1 MDIKYINPVID
12 AVLNVLPQLGLSNIQ
27 KKGISIKSRAI
38 KSKGVVIII
47 GIIGDIKGNILY
59 NIDVE
64 SAKKIASA
72 MMMGM
77 PVSELDEMSQ
87 SALSELTNMV
97 TANASINFSN
107 INIKTNIS
115 TPTLMY
121 GEDFE
126 AKVSSDQVLCIEIAA
141 NEIPIEIDIALEI

>member
-1 MDIKYINPVID
+1 MDIKYINPVMNAI
-12 AVLNVLPQLGLSNIQ
+12 LNVLPQLGLGNIE
-27 KKGISIKSRAI
+27 KKGLSVKGKSIKSR
-38 KSKGVVIII
+38 GVVIII
-47 GIIGDIKGNILY
+47 GIIGDVKGNLLY
-59 NIDVE
+59 NMDIE

-77 PVSELDEMSQ
+77 PVNELDELSQ

-107 INIKTNIS
+107 ININTNIS

-126 AKVSSDQVLCIEIAA
+126 AKVSSDQVLCVEITA
-141 NEIPIEIDIALEI
+141 NEIPIEINIALEI